1 MDNDKDILHSVKR
14 IHFVGIGGSG
24 MSPLAEILHT
34 LGYTLTGSDVNES
47 DNVNRLRSLGIPI
60 HMGHAAENVGNAELV
75 VFTAAVNAA
84 NPELAAA
91 RERGIPLLERAKL
104 LGMITRRYPN
114 TVAVAGT
121 HGKTTTTSMIS
132 QILLQAGLDP
142 TLFIGGRLPLI
153 NANGRAGRSDTMV
166 CEACEFQDHYL
177 SMAADVAVVLNVDN
191 P

>member
-132 QILLQAGLDP
+132 QIQ
-142 TLFIGGRLPLI
+142 I
-153 NANGRAGRSDTMV
+153 GRAHV
-166 CEACEFQDHYL
+166 
-177 SMAADVAVVLNVDN
+177 
-191 P
+191 